1 MVTQLESQSRKNGR
15 SRNHCKTQYPA
26 GVGGEGRTPLS
37 PTERR
42 DAYGND
48 TAMAGPRGPLAGFKG
63 LRPTAGQGPKQ
74 RGGGCCCWHMLGA
87 MLAHSRG
94 CVGHSWAIFGL
105 CGAILRL
112 CLAYLGPMLPHL
124 DLLLAHLRHMSSDL
138 ASVLAQTKR
147 KRKKH

>member
-1 MVTQLESQSRKNGR
+1 
-15 SRNHCKTQYPA
+15 
-26 GVGGEGRTPLS
+26 
-37 PTERR
+37 
-42 DAYGND
+42 
-48 TAMAGPRGPLAGFKG
+48 
-63 LRPTAGQGPKQ
+63 
-74 RGGGCCCWHMLGA
+74 MLGA

-147 KRKKH
+147 KRKKPWKTDGKPRFSATILGLGWPILEAMLAHLGAMLAHLGVILTQLGGYVGLS